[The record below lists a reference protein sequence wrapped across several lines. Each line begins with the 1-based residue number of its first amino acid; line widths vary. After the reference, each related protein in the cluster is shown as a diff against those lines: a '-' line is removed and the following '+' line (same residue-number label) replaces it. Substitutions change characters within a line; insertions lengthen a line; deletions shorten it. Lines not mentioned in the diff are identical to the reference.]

1 MVAKRPRRPPGAT
14 KGRVPGRKRAQGVRK
29 AARPARPAARQ
40 AARPAQPR
48 SPKSTLAR
56 QANSGPAT
64 PIGPKKPARANSY
77 VANVADLFAKRT
89 AANVAA
95 HGAMLANKYK
105 DAPPAMRAQLRARID
120 RAQELRASGK
130 PVATKQIHKAFRRT
144 AGLKAPHKNAFD
156 KATADTS
163 VKMPPMLCDGA
174 PFNLAA
180 PPQCAVDGLKRLVD
194 PMFAER
200 KALAASGGTVCG
212 HPKLG
217 PHQAAVFEVVR
228 VMLKNGMDANKGQ
241 RGLVCWHSVGSG
253 KTVLALC
260 ILIAAITSGT
270 KYKVTV
276 VTTPT
281 NKTNN
286 DHSVY
291 ADNLRTYFP
300 QYLGLFGLSFD
311 PKRDTDTRAWAKA
324 AGAQQS
330 FTKHLHLDSYTAETW
345 WRTIPENS
353 VLIMDECQNL
363 IVQKGSASS
372 APLREKA
379 AKLLAHLS
387 SPAVMKKVYM
397 FPLSATPSAGSVENF
412 AKIANLARPLGR
424 PAFTPNDP
432 PEAYRGLVSY
442 VELREDRSMFG
453 ELQGTGSFHQR
464 VQNRFFEMGPKYFA
478 AFLKQVQKEANLEY
492 DKEKPEDFMKMLV
505 QKGTI
510 LAASDVTGIMD
521 IEEAKKARR
530 VVRIGFGEG
539 RGSDVILSS
548 KIAEVLKNITSM
560 PGKQYVFAANVNIA
574 KALEAGLQQLYG
586 YQRVG
591 LKDIPKEPRRGA
603 GGVKTVIPLFAKPP
617 AKRYVFYGTGQRG
630 DGSKGNPREK
640 FETKHVWGS
649 KTIMKSDQNLD
660 GSYCRVMIASGQ
672 NFEGL
677 DVNAWRGV
685 HIVQPLSSKD
695 DDEQAI
701 GRALRACGHSKLPP
715 KDRNA
720 VVIRYFSVMP
730 SKFNAS
736 QVQIKGD
743 TSFIDEALET
753 LREVGLKKG
762 RTSPNTI
769 VFEDAILR
777 QRKLTHFESCLKQQ
791 AVDCTLFKAGL
802 SYDHQCGGTCPPM
815 PPDAVGVRIPGGP
828 GSVKAKV
835 KSKKGQRPSD
845 PRQPQRPS
853 DPRQPQRSSDPRLPQ
868 RQRPS
873 DPRLPQR
880 SGARP
885 PPPPKYLKYAYAKYA
900 AQYGPDAPR
909 VGPRVVARPR
919 GSQAVQSRPR
929 PRSQPQPAYRPRPQM
944 QQRPSWFTRLFG
956 GERS

>member
-1 MVAKRPRRPPGAT
+1 M
-14 KGRVPGRKRAQGVRK
+14 
-29 AARPARPAARQ
+29 
-40 AARPAQPR
+40 
-48 SPKSTLAR
+48 
-56 QANSGPAT
+56 
-64 PIGPKKPARANSY
+64 
-77 VANVADLFAKRT
+77 
-89 AANVAA
+89 
-95 HGAMLANKYK
+95 NKYK
-105 DAPPAMRAQLRARID
+105 DASHETRAQLLARIE
-120 RAQELRASGK
+120 RAKQLRAAGI
-130 PVATKQIHKAFRRT
+130 PVATKKIHKAFRRA
-144 AGLKAPHKNAFD
+144 AGLKAPHRNSFD
-156 KATADTS
+156 KATEAAG

-200 KALAASGGTVCG
+200 KALAAAGGTVCG
-212 HPKLG
+212 NPKLG
-217 PHQAAVFEVVR
+217 PHQAAIFEVVR
-228 VMLKNGMDANKGQ
+228 VMLKNGMEANRGQ

-260 ILIAAITSGT
+260 ILIAAVTSGI

-286 DHSVY
+286 DHAVY

-300 QYLGLFGLSFD
+300 QYLGLFGLTFD
-311 PKRDTDTRAWAKA
+311 PKRDTDKSAWAKA

-330 FTKHLHLDSYTAETW
+330 FTRHLHLESYTAETW
-345 WRTIPENS
+345 WRTIPDNS

-372 APLREKA
+372 GPLREKA

-412 AKIANLARPLGR
+412 AKIANLARPLGSR
-424 PAFTPNDP
+424 PFTANDP

-478 AFLKQVQKEANLEY
+478 AFLKQVQKEANLDY
-492 DKEKPEDFMKMLV
+492 DKEKPENFLKMLV
-505 QKGTI
+505 QKGSI
-510 LAASDVTGIMD
+510 LAATDTKGIID
-521 IEEAKKARR
+521 IEEAKKAKR
-530 VVRIGFGEG
+530 VVRVGFGEG
-539 RGSDVILSS
+539 RGTDVILSS

-586 YQRVG
+586 YERVG

-603 GGVKTVIPLFAKPP
+603 GGAKTVIPLFAKPQ

-649 KTIMKSDQNLD
+649 KTIMKADPNLH
-660 GSYCRVMIASGQ
+660 GEYCKIMIASQG
-672 NFEGL
+672 NYEGL

-685 HIVQPLSSKD
+685 HIAQPLSSKD

-730 SKFNAS
+730 KKFNAS
-736 QVQIKGD
+736 HVEMKGD

-762 RTSPNTI
+762 RTAPNMI

-777 QRKLTHFESCLKQQ
+777 QQKLTHFESCLKQQ

-815 PPDAVGVRIPGGP
+815 PTEAVGIRIPGRP
-828 GSVKAKV
+828 GSVK
-835 KSKKGQRPSD
+835 
-845 PRQPQRPS
+845 PQRPVHV
-853 DPRQPQRSSDPRLPQ
+853 PQRPVPQ
-868 RQRPS
+868 RPVPQRPV
-873 DPRLPQR
+873 PQR
-880 SGARP
+880 PVPQRP
-885 PPPPKYLKYAYAKYA
+885 VPQRPVPQRPVPQRPVPQRPVSTPNFTTSTPAVATPPKVPHKHRYTEYIPTHMHRPRFSHYHV
-900 AQYGPDAPR
+900 PTHHVRMPRPSR
-909 VGPRVVARPR
+909 VG
-919 GSQAVQSRPR
+919 G
-929 PRSQPQPAYRPRPQM
+929 
-944 QQRPSWFTRLFG
+944 WFTRLFG
-956 GERS
+956 SAPKRPRAGGSWVDF

>member
-1 MVAKRPRRPPGAT
+1 MTAG
-14 KGRVPGRKRAQGVRK
+14 
-29 AARPARPAARQ
+29 
-40 AARPAQPR
+40 
-48 SPKSTLAR
+48 
-56 QANSGPAT
+56 
-64 PIGPKKPARANSY
+64 KKPKRANSY

-95 HGAMLANKYK
+95 HGALLKDKYK
-105 DAPPAMRAQLRARID
+105 DASPAMRAQLLARID
-120 RAQELRASGK
+120 RAAQLRASGK
-130 PVATKQIHKAFRRT
+130 PVATKKIHKAFRRT
-144 AGLKAPHKNAFD
+144 VGLKAPYRNAFD
-156 KATADTS
+156 KATADAS

-174 PFNLAA
+174 PFNIAA

-212 HPKLG
+212 KPKLG

-260 ILIAAITSGT
+260 ILIAAITSGI

-324 AGAQQS
+324 AGSQQS

-345 WRTIPENS
+345 WRTIPDNS

-363 IVQKGSASS
+363 VVQKGSASS

-478 AFLKQVQKEANLEY
+478 AFLKQVQKEANLDY
-492 DKEKPEDFMKMLV
+492 DKEKPEDFVKMLV

-530 VVRIGFGEG
+530 VVRVGFGEG

-548 KIAEVLKNITSM
+548 KIAECLRNITSM
-560 PGKQYVFAANVNIA
+560 PGKQYVFAASVNIA

-591 LKDIPKEPRRGA
+591 LKDIPKEPRGA
-603 GGVKTVIPLFAKPP
+603 GAKTVIPLFAKPP

-649 KTIMKSDQNLD
+649 KTIMKSDPNLN
-660 GSYCRVMIASGQ
+660 GEYCKIMIASQG

-701 GRALRACGHSKLPP
+701 GRALRACGHSKLAP

-753 LREVGLKKG
+753 LREIGLKKG

-802 SYDHQCGGTCPPM
+802 SYDHQCGGTCAPM

-835 KSKKGQRPSD
+835 KSKKGKGQRPSD
-845 PRQPQRPS
+845 PRQPQRQRPS
-853 DPRQPQRSSDPRLPQ
+853 DPRQPQPQPQ

-880 SGARP
+880 SSDSRQQRPLDPRLPQRTGPRP

-900 AQYGPDAPR
+900 AQYGADTPR
-909 VGPRVVARPR
+909 VGPRVGPRVAARPR
-919 GSQAVQSRPR
+919 GSQAAVQSRPR
-929 PRSQPQPAYRPRPQM
+929 PRSQPAYRPRPRPQLQPQM

-956 GERS
+956 GGRS

>member
-1 MVAKRPRRPPGAT
+1 MG
-14 KGRVPGRKRAQGVRK
+14 Q
-29 AARPARPAARQ
+29 
-40 AARPAQPR
+40 
-48 SPKSTLAR
+48 
-56 QANSGPAT
+56 
-64 PIGPKKPARANSY
+64 KKPARANSY
-77 VANVADLFAKRT
+77 VANVASLFAKRT

-95 HGAMLANKYK
+95 HGAMLTNKYK
-105 DAPPAMRAQLRARID
+105 DATPAMRAQLLARID

-144 AGLKAPHKNAFD
+144 AGLKAPYRNAFD
-156 KATADTS
+156 KATANAS

-228 VMLKNGMDANKGQ
+228 VMLKNGMEANRGQ

-260 ILIAAITSGT
+260 ILIAAITSGI

-345 WRTIPENS
+345 WRTIPDNS

-424 PAFTPNDP
+424 PVFTPNDP

-478 AFLKQVQKEANLEY
+478 CFLRQVQKEANLDY
-492 DKEKPEDFMKMLV
+492 DKEKPEDFLKMLV

-530 VVRIGFGEG
+530 VVRVGFGEG

-603 GGVKTVIPLFAKPP
+603 GGAKTVIPLFAKPP

-649 KTIMKSDQNLD
+649 KTIMKSDPNLN
-660 GSYCRVMIASGQ
+660 GEYCKIMIASQG
-672 NFEGL
+672 NYEGL

-685 HIVQPLSSKD
+685 HIAQPLSSKD

-815 PPDAVGVRIPGGP
+815 PPEAVGVRIPGGP

-835 KSKKGQRPSD
+835 KSKKGKGQRPSD

-853 DPRQPQRSSDPRLPQ
+853 DPRQQRQQQQQRQQRPSDPRQAQRQRPTDPRLPQRSSDPRLPQ
-868 RQRPS
+868 RTGP
-873 DPRLPQR
+873 
-880 SGARP
+880 RP

-900 AQYGPDAPR
+900 AQYGPDTPR
-909 VGPRVVARPR
+909 VGPGPRVVARPR
-919 GSQAVQSRPR
+919 GSQAAVQSRPR
-929 PRSQPQPAYRPRPQM
+929 PRPRTQPQPAYRPRPQIQQ

-956 GERS
+956 GGRSS